1 MSNQR
6 EQYHSNMP
14 KHHVNK
20 DEEDST
26 NHYINADS
34 GDLRAWEYL
43 TNRYDN
49 ARWMDDSTIV
59 TAQDIPLT
67 DTVVV
72 SINPSTSTLG
82 LAEMGNVQQ
91 SRTETIP
98 SATEGRNSMLNSASS
113 PDLSLYHRDYRFQHF
128 PSIRN
133 QHAYFQQHLA
143 VGMFSTDVPPQQAS
157 PTPSNPTRPWSHP
170 MRMNQM
176 DHTPAITGATTP
188 FTMFQS
194 QSHSN
199 RQWVA
204 SSQQPLFCSE
214 DDTTIT
220 AQSTCLHQPWRLQ
233 QQNEL
238 LTEETPPQQH
248 EQIDIEPLP
257 LYASR
262 IHDRLTLAEAPI
274 QTTDHVFPSSL
285 WKNDFEPKPV
295 HPGHM
300 ESIHAN
306 TDTTIRAS
314 EKSSVSTY
322 SKKRSPWDYSSNATS
337 VTNHSGDDIVCEKS
351 RQPSSLLSNRIK
363 DVNTVMSES
372 HMLGEDTSG
381 RINDDNTS
389 SDEEVYDLKLPSFVH
404 QILPPYQ
411 QQNNIQLLLKPF
423 TSYNYFY
430 RDERENIVQNFTKED
445 DPLPPPVSDFTRTK
459 MDALLHEHWYVDPLK
474 RKRVHKKSHGIVSF
488 EQLSKT
494 IAERW
499 RSLSDE
505 GRKFYQHVSFLDN
518 VYYHKEF
525 AKIEQSKSTST
536 VHKGN
541 DACLL

>member
-1 MSNQR
+1 MWNQR
-6 EQYHSNMP
+6 EQHHSNTP
-14 KHHVNK
+14 KRHVNK
-20 DEEDST
+20 DEEDSI
-26 NHYINADS
+26 NHYMNADS
-34 GDLRAWEYL
+34 GDLQAWEYL
-43 TNRYDN
+43 TNRYDD
-49 ARWMDDSTIV
+49 ARWMDDSTTV
-59 TAQDIPLT
+59 TTQDRPFT
-67 DTVVV
+67 DAVVV
-72 SINPSTSTLG
+72 SLNPTTSTVG
-82 LAEMGNVQQ
+82 LAEMGNVQH

-98 SATEGRNSMLNSASS
+98 SAIEGWNSMVNSASS
-113 PDLSLYHRDYRFQHF
+113 PDLSLYHRDYL
-128 PSIRN
+128 
-133 QHAYFQQHLA
+133 QQHLA
-143 VGMFSTDVPPQQAS
+143 VGMFSTDVPPPRQAS
-157 PTPSNPTRPWSHP
+157 PSPPNPPRPWSHP
-170 MRMNQM
+170 MQMNQM
-176 DHTPAITGATTP
+176 DHTPTNTGATPP

-194 QSHSN
+194 QNHSN
-199 RQWVA
+199 QRWIA
-204 SSQQPLFCSE
+204 SSQQPLFCTE
-214 DDTTIT
+214 DDTTMT
-220 AQSTCLHQPWRLQ
+220 AQSTCLQQQRQYQ

-238 LTEETPPQQH
+238 LTEETSPQQY

-257 LYASR
+257 LRVSR

-285 WKNDFEPKPV
+285 HKNDFEPKPV

-300 ESIHAN
+300 EYIHAN
-306 TDTTIRAS
+306 TSTNVSAS

-322 SKKRSPWDYSSNATS
+322 SKKRSPWDHSSNATS
-337 VTNHSGDDIVCEKS
+337 GGTNHSGDDSVCEKS
-351 RQPSSLLSNRIK
+351 RHHSSFLLNRIK
-363 DVNTVMSES
+363 DVNAVMSVS
-372 HMLGEDTSG
+372 HMLGEETSG

-389 SDEEVYDLKLPSFVH
+389 SDEEMYDLELPSFVH

-536 VHKGN
+536 VRKGN
-541 DACLL
+541 DA

>member
-6 EQYHSNMP
+6 EQHHSNTP
-14 KHHVNK
+14 KRHVNK

-26 NHYINADS
+26 NHYMNADS

-59 TAQDIPLT
+59 TAQDRPFT

-72 SINPSTSTLG
+72 SLNPPTSTLG

-98 SATEGRNSMLNSASS
+98 SATEGRNSMVNSASS

-133 QHAYFQQHLA
+133 QHAYFQEHLA
-143 VGMFSTDVPPQQAS
+143 DGTFATDVSPQQVS
-157 PTPSNPTRPWSHP
+157 PTPPNPPRPWSHP

-176 DHTPAITGATTP
+176 DHTPTITGATPP
-188 FTMFQS
+188 FSMFQS
-194 QSHSN
+194 QNHSN
-199 RQWVA
+199 QRWIA

-214 DDTTIT
+214 DDTTMT
-220 AQSTCLHQPWRLQ
+220 AQSTCLQQQRQYQ

-238 LTEETPPQQH
+238 LTEETSLQQY

-257 LYASR
+257 LRVSR
-262 IHDRLTLAEAPI
+262 IHDRPILAEAPI

-285 WKNDFEPKPV
+285 YKNDFEPKPI

-300 ESIHAN
+300 EYIHAN
-306 TDTTIRAS
+306 TSTNVSAS

-322 SKKRSPWDYSSNATS
+322 SKKRSPWDWDHSSNATS
-337 VTNHSGDDIVCEKS
+337 AYKS
-351 RQPSSLLSNRIK
+351 RQHSSFLSNRIK
-363 DVNTVMSES
+363 DVNAVMSES
-372 HMLGEDTSG
+372 HMLGEETIG

-389 SDEEVYDLKLPSFVH
+389 SDEELYDLELPSFVH

-430 RDERENIVQNFTKED
+430 CDERENIVQNFTKED
-445 DPLPPPVSDFTRTK
+445 DPLPPPVFDFTRTK
-459 MDALLHEHWYVDPLK
+459 MDALLHEHWYADPLK

-536 VHKGN
+536 VRKGN
-541 DACLL
+541 HACLL

>member
-1 MSNQR
+1 MR
-6 EQYHSNMP
+6 
-14 KHHVNK
+14 
-20 DEEDST
+20 
-26 NHYINADS
+26 
-34 GDLRAWEYL
+34 
-43 TNRYDN
+43 
-49 ARWMDDSTIV
+49 
-59 TAQDIPLT
+59 
-67 DTVVV
+67 
-72 SINPSTSTLG
+72 
-82 LAEMGNVQQ
+82 
-91 SRTETIP
+91 
-98 SATEGRNSMLNSASS
+98 NSASY

-133 QHAYFQQHLA
+133 QHVYFQQHL

-157 PTPSNPTRPWSHP
+157 PTLSNPPRPWSHP
-170 MRMNQM
+170 MQMNQM
-176 DHTPAITGATTP
+176 DHTPTITGATTP

-194 QSHSN
+194 QNHSN
-199 RQWVA
+199 QRWIA

-220 AQSTCLHQPWRLQ
+220 ANPTCLHEQRRLQ

-238 LTEETPPQQH
+238 LTEEILPQQY

-285 WKNDFEPKPV
+285 YKNDFEPKLV

-300 ESIHAN
+300 QYIHAN
-306 TDTTIRAS
+306 TDTNISAS

-322 SKKRSPWDYSSNATS
+322 SKKRSPCDHSSNATS
-337 VTNHSGDDIVCEKS
+337 GGANHSGDDSVCEKC
-351 RQPSSLLSNRIK
+351 RQHSSFLSNRIK
-363 DVNTVMSES
+363 GVNAVMSES
-372 HMLGEDTSG
+372 HMVGEDVETSG

-389 SDEEVYDLKLPSFVH
+389 SDEEVYDLELPSFVH
-404 QILPPYQ
+404 QVLPPYQ

-430 RDERENIVQNFTKED
+430 RDERKNIVQNFTKED
-445 DPLPPPVSDFTRTK
+445 DQLPPPVSDFTRTK
-459 MDALLHEHWYVDPLK
+459 LDALLHEHWYVDPLK

-525 AKIEQSKSTST
+525 AKVEQSKSTST
-536 VHKGN
+536 VLKGI